1 MRIET
6 HLAALIRARG
16 QEAREMGLHELGE
29 LKKDVLLLEKALA
42 GKGRQE
48 LSTAPLFDI
57 VHGAHEIF
65 RTVSV
70 VLDTESLLREMA
82 GEIEKAGRREYLER
96 HGARLLTKPEGWHWV
111 NSKGEMI
118 FLGMVEE
125 TAKAA
130 EKLKRI
136 KSRSATA
143 KEKKQPD
150 PQPDAAK
157 E

>member
-6 HLAALIRARG
+6 HLAGLIRSRG
-16 QEAREMGLHELGE
+16 QEAREMALHELGE

-42 GKGRQE
+42 GKGKQD

-57 VHGAHEIF
+57 VHGAQEIF

-70 VLDTESLLREMA
+70 VLESESLLQELA
-82 GEIEKAGRREYLER
+82 GEIEKAGLREYLER

-111 NSKGEMI
+111 NPKGEMI
-118 FLGMVEE
+118 LLGTVDE

-130 EKLKRI
+130 DKLKRI
-136 KSRSATA
+136 KSRSAKA
-143 KEKKQPD
+143 KEKKEPD
-150 PQPDAAK
+150 PEPGATT